1 MFFRACLPSLCV
13 GISYRSGSGNISALA
28 HRMKRATSVKAPTNS
43 LLGHV
48 GVYSGATKRSGAKR
62 NYILN
67 ECVFLRKRSA

>member
-13 GISYRSGSGNISALA
+13 EISYRSGSGNISALA

-48 GVYSGATKRSGAKR
+48 GVYSGATKEPA
-62 NYILN
+62 L
-67 ECVFLRKRSA
+67 SAITFSTNASF